1 MPSEK
6 KVRVRIAPSPT
17 GSFHIGNAR
26 TALFNWLFARA
37 HNGEFLL
44 RIEDTDRERSQ
55 KKFEEDILYGLKWLG
70 LEWDEFYRQSDRAE
84 IHRDYLEKLL
94 ESEKAYYCFC
104 SKDELEEQ
112 RQAMLVQGMAPKYSG
127 KCRSLPAGEALG
139 KVQRGE
145 PYVIRL
151 KIPDAKIA
159 FQDIVRGRIE
169 FDGALMGDIVIAKE
183 GGEPLYN
190 FAVTVDDALSNITH
204 IIRGEDHISNT
215 PRQIFIMQALGFDI
229 PQFAHLPMIL
239 NPDRSKI
246 SKRYNSVAL
255 TDYIKQGYVQ
265 EALFNFLALIGW
277 HPKSDEEVMSVQQ
290 FIKEFDLRKVQ
301 KGGAVFSQEKLDWF
315 NNHYI
320 KEMGDKELLAL
331 SKNFV
336 PKNWKLNTAMIN
348 TVRGRVNR
356 LNELEDLLRF
366 YFEIPDYPVAL
377 LRWKEMNL
385 GEVELN
391 LNKMKDAIGTLG
403 PRSRKNTIEEKLL
416 GVIGNGKRGEMLWPL
431 RVALSGQE
439 NSPGPFEIVEAL
451 GKKESLRRIDLALQK
466 LEIPE
471 TH

>member
-37 HNGEFLL
+37 HNGDFLL
-44 RIEDTDRERSQ
+44 RIEDTDKERSQ
-55 KKFEEDILYGLKWLG
+55 KKFEGDILYGLKWLG
-70 LEWDEFYRQSDRAE
+70 LDWDEFYRQSDRVE
-84 IHRDYLEKLL
+84 IHRDYLGKLL
-94 ESEKAYYCFC
+94 ESSKAYYCFC

-112 RQAMLVQGMAPKYSG
+112 RQVMLAQGLAPKYSG
-127 KCRSLPAGEALG
+127 KCRSLPPDEALRR
-139 KVQRGE
+139 VGE
-145 PYVIRL
+145 GAPHVIRL
-151 KIPDAKIA
+151 KVPDTKVA

-190 FAVTVDDALSNITH
+190 FAVTVDDALLGITH

-255 TDYIKQGYVQ
+255 TDYIKQGYVR

-277 HPKSDEEVMSVQQ
+277 HPKGDEEVMSIQEL
-290 FIKEFDLRKVQ
+290 IKEFDLKKVQ

-315 NNHYI
+315 NAHYI
-320 KEMGDKELLAL
+320 KEMDGRQLLAL
-331 SKNFV
+331 AEEFV
-336 PKNWKLNTAMIN
+336 PKRWKLNEAMMDAI
-348 TVRGRVNR
+348 RGRASR
-356 LNELEDLLRF
+356 LDELENLLKF
-366 YFEIPDYPVAL
+366 YFELPDYPVDL
-377 LRWKEMNL
+377 LKWKEMNF
-385 GEVELN
+385 GQVELN
-391 LNKMKDAIGTLG
+391 LNKMKDAINGLE
-403 PRSRKNTIEEKLL
+403 PRSRRDVIEKKLL
-416 GVIGNGKRGEMLWPL
+416 EAVGNGKRGETLWPL

-439 NSPGPFEIVEAL
+439 NSPGPFEIIEAL
-451 GKKESLRRIDLALQK
+451 GEKESIRRINLALHK

-471 TH
+471 TF